1 MKLNVDVYLHF
12 ANSTSFPIDVKIKN
26 LDFGKSLLGRL
37 WLFAYGMW
45 SFLGG
50 LRSFFVVC
58 GYFVVVFVGVHLIIV
73 VLSLET

>member
-12 ANSTSFPIDVKIKN
+12 ANSASFPIDVKIKN
-26 LDFGKSLLGRL
+26 LDFGKGLLGRL

-50 LRSFFVVC
+50 LRSFVC
-58 GYFVVVFVGVHLIIV
+58 GLWLFSGGFWGRTFDNRG
-73 VLSLET
+73 S